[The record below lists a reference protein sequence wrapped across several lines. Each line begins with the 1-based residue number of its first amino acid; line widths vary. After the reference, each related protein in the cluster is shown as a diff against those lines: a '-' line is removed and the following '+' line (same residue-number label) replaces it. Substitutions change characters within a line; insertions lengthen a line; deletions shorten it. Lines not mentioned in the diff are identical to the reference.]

1 MWCYRDY
8 DELYHHGILGMK
20 WGVRRY
26 QNKDGSLTPAGRK
39 RMQENSESEAK
50 QESVE
55 QRKERIRKS
64 RSAKE
69 LYKNADLFTDEE
81 LNKAYGRL
89 AVEKKIKDLIPK
101 ETSKG
106 KQFIDKAVAAADTAN
121 KVLESGTKLYT
132 NIDKLIKMMDEQGK
146 KKQ

>member
-8 DELYHHGILGMK
+8 DELYQHGILGMK

-69 LYKNADLFTDEE
+69 LYKHADLFTDEE

-106 KQFIDKAVAAADTAN
+106 KQFIDKAVSAADTAN

-132 NIDKLIKMMDEQGK
+132 NLDKLIKMLDEQGK